1 MHYAGTCSTNDSES
15 KIIFD
20 ICRGH
25 KMFLEVDNPLLDI
38 DARVGI
44 GQSVSVSQSVFTRIH
59 NSIQYVA
66 VYNRIYNT

>member
-1 MHYAGTCSTNDSES
+1 
-15 KIIFD
+15 
-20 ICRGH
+20 
-25 KMFLEVDNPLLDI
+25 MFLEEDNSLLDI

-44 GQSVSVSQSVFTRIH
+44 GQSVSVSQSVLTRMH

>member
-1 MHYAGTCSTNDSES
+1 
-15 KIIFD
+15 
-20 ICRGH
+20 
-25 KMFLEVDNPLLDI
+25 MFLEVDNPLLDI

-44 GQSVSVSQSVFTRIH
+44 GRSVSVSQSVLTRIH

>member
-1 MHYAGTCSTNDSES
+1 MQGLACSTNDSEG

-20 ICRGH
+20 RSGDH

-44 GQSVSVSQSVFTRIH
+44 GRSVSVSQSVFTRIH

-66 VYNRIYNT
+66 VYNIVYNM

>member
-1 MHYAGTCSTNDSES
+1 MNSES
-15 KIIFD
+15 QIIFD
-20 ICRGH
+20 RSGDH

-44 GQSVSVSQSVFTRIH
+44 GRSVSVSQSVLTRIH